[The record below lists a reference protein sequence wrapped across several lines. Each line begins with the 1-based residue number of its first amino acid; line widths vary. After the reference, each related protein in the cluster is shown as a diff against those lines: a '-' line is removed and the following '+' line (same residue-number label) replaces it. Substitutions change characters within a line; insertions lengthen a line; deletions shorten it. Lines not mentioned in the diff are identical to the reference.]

1 MSLIINNLFNPAEL
15 SKNNG
20 LHIKVRVYNGIK
32 YIWFINPLLKDGYHK
47 IQYNVGKKK
56 TTYSQGIRRWVWK
69 EVMFDRSS
77 QVKLPSGEVYK
88 NNGRKWSQANNI
100 HTSLLN
106 ISSIEVLD
114 NTLFNWIKKGGI
126 GKEDKYFLRFVATQ
140 KETSQLKDIQLN
152 SVNQSI
158 KDRVDELE
166 YTKEKVDKLEKR
178 VDELELGKDKLE
190 NRVDKLE
197 KLVNQLCKMI
207 KGKEEQITK
216 LKSLVKPTAPI
227 EQVLTVAPEEPE
239 EKLEEPEEKLEEPEE
254 KLEEPEEKLEELE
267 KKTVTFKEEDK
278 ELAGPIIGKA
288 KYLDEDLNWVEYD
301 IVSWHEDECLLYSHG
316 EKVGYIE
323 NYQDTRIPKEC
334 RDKYNYVIT
343 DCGEKLERLYIENK
357 KRYHYVEVYNSVACC
372 LQPTNLCEIEY
383 F

>member
-126 GKEDKYFLRFVATQ
+126 GKEDKYYLRFVATQ

-158 KDRVDELE
+158 KD
-166 YTKEKVDKLEKR
+166 
-178 VDELELGKDKLE
+178 
-190 NRVDKLE
+190 RVDKLE

-227 EQVLTVAPEEPE
+227 EQVLTVAP
-239 EKLEEPEEKLEEPEE
+239 EEPEEKLEEPEE

-334 RDKYNYVIT
+334 RDKYNYVIN